1 MFLVLGSIF
10 KVLRNAFTC
19 PRIAW
24 LLGALDIQSVELS
37 QASLPAFACYR
48 FYPLCS
54 RKKKIFGLP
63 RLSPHSYSASLL
75 SAAMLPRLRTTSYRP
90 VSEHLFLVALRT
102 DSDSPLLSLGPCGLS
117 RRVLARSDLSQSHD
131 TLLVRRYRLRSVQ
144 PRLQCQGVPVKRVR
158 RRRP

>member
-1 MFLVLGSIF
+1 MSTDCLVIGGARYPIRGIESSEFTGVCLLS
-10 KVLRNAFTC
+10 VLSALFT
-19 PRIAW
+19 
-24 LLGALDIQSVELS
+24 E
-37 QASLPAFACYR
+37 
-48 FYPLCS
+48 
-54 RKKKIFGLP
+54 KKIFGLP